1 MKACQIPPLKGA
13 KILSKMELMMETKK
27 AMWKVQKMVLYSLS
41 KKVGKKVNEMG
52 LQKVYLTVTQKVHSM
67 EGYLDFQ
74 RELQR

>member
-1 MKACQIPPLKGA
+1 MKACQMPPLKGA

-52 LQKVYLTVTQKVHSM
+52 LQKVYLTVTQKVYLM
-67 EGYLDFQ
+67 EGYSG
-74 RELQR
+74 